1 MTASEVAEVRFK
13 IASEDWEFQQIHRLN
28 YETFVEEIP
37 QHSPNADRSLIDAF
51 HEQNTYLIAV
61 RGRRLLG
68 MMALRDRRPFSLDRK
83 LPNLDQYLPSRQH
96 PCEIRLLA
104 TTADSRHGVI
114 FRGLANLLFRHTL
127 EHGYDMLV
135 ISGTPR
141 QLGIYRDMGFVPF
154 GPLVGTGEAV
164 YQPMYLTFESFRK
177 HRKAFRALAAAPRH
191 RAAEPVSFLPGP
203 VAVRPQVAAAHQRP
217 GVSHRSP
224 AFMCD
229 FQATRQELCRLAN
242 ADHVDILMGSGSLAN
257 DAIVAEMSLWS
268 SAGLILSNGEFG
280 ERLIDH
286 AARTKLR
293 FETLQVPWGRAFE
306 RRAVEE
312 ILERDSS
319 LRWVWAVHGETS
331 TGVLNDLAM
340 LKEITG
346 VRGLRLS
353 IDAISSLGTTPVDL
367 RGVALASGV
376 SGKGLAAFPGL
387 AFVFRDASSRPA
399 SRALPRY
406 LDLGFYAERGG
417 IPFTVSSNLVY
428 ALKAALEGFEG
439 EQHFAQLAQLA
450 ARLRGGLR
458 ALGLTPVAESATF
471 PAVTTIALPTG
482 HDSTQVGESL
492 EEAGYL
498 VHYRSDYL
506 LSRNWLQICIMGAC
520 TSIMIDELCG
530 ALQEALGAATVRER

>member
-1 MTASEVAEVRFK
+1 MTASEVPEVRFK

-28 YETFVEEIP
+28 YQTFVEEIP
-37 QHSPNADRSLIDAF
+37 QHAPNADRSLIDAF

-61 RGRRLLG
+61 RGQRLLG

-83 LPNLDQYLPSRQH
+83 LPNLDQYLPCRQH

-104 TTADSRHGVI
+104 TTADSRNGVI

-177 HRKAFRALAAAPRH
+177 HRRAFRALASAPRH
-191 RAAEPVSFLPGP
+191 RAAEPLSFLPGP
-203 VAVRPQVAAAHQRP
+203 VVVRAQVAAAHQRP

-224 AFMCD
+224 AFVRD
-229 FQATRQELCRLAN
+229 FQATQQALCRLAN
-242 ADHVDILMGSGSLAN
+242 AHHVDILMGSGTLAN
-257 DAIVAEMSLWS
+257 DAIAAEMSLWS

-286 AARTKLR
+286 ANRFKLR
-293 FETLQVPWGRAFE
+293 FQTLQVPWGRAFE

-312 ILERDSS
+312 VLEHNSA
-319 LRWVWAVHGETS
+319 LRWLWVVHGETS

-340 LKEITG
+340 LKDITAA
-346 VRGLRLS
+346 RGLRLS
-353 IDAISSLGTTPVDL
+353 IDAISSLGTMPVDL
-367 RGVALASGV
+367 RGVTLASGV
-376 SGKGLAAFPGL
+376 SGKGLAAYPGL
-387 AFVFRDASSRPA
+387 ALVFRDASSRPA
-399 SRALPRY
+399 SPALPRY
-406 LDLGFYAERGG
+406 LDLGFYSERGG
-417 IPFTVSSNLVY
+417 IPFTVSSNLLY
-428 ALKAALEGFEG
+428 ALKTALEGFEG
-439 EQHFAQLAQLA
+439 EHHFAQLAQLA
-450 ARLRGGLR
+450 VRLRDGLR
-458 ALGLTPVAESATF
+458 GLGLTPVAESATY
-471 PAVTTIALPTG
+471 PAVTTIALPKE
-482 HDSTQVGESL
+482 HDSTRVGESL

-506 LSRNWLQICIMGAC
+506 LARNWLQICIMGAC
-520 TSIMIDELCG
+520 TLIMIDELCG
-530 ALQEALGAATVRER
+530 ALREAFGTAIVRE